1 MSESS
6 WTFVESPRGMSSFV
20 EVVISHHGL
29 AQLLCEYLPHSVH
42 PKCKLLNFLRLR
54 VTCRSVARVIVGP
67 MKNRIEILRHHA
79 VKEVRDANKIIRDSG
94 FMFQMLFCGG
104 RPKAAMFLRMDPD
117 IGIPKGMTQKY
128 WDERQSKKLI
138 TGWVRDSGNVL
149 RLQL

>member
-6 WTFVESPRGMSSFV
+6 WTFVEVLNECPLV
-20 EVVISHHGL
+20 EVVISRHGL

-42 PKCKLLNFLRLR
+42 QKCKLLNFLRLR

>member
-6 WTFVESPRGMSSFV
+6 WTFVEVLNECPLV
-20 EVVISHHGL
+20 EVVISRHGL
-29 AQLLCEYLPHSVH
+29 AQLLCEYLPNSVH
-42 PKCKLLNFLRLR
+42 PKFKLLNFLRLR
-54 VTCRSVARVIVGP
+54 VTCRSAVQVVVGP
-67 MKNRIEILRHHA
+67 MTNRIEILRHHA
-79 VKEVRDANKIIRDSG
+79 VGEVRNANKIIQDSG

-138 TGWVRDSGNVL
+138 TGWVRDSDNVL